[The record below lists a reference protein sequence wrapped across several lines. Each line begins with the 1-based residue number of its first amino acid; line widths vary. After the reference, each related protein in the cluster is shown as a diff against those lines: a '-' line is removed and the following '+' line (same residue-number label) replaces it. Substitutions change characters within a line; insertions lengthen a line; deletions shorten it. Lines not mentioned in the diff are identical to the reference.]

1 MFVICS
7 DKLRVRTRY
16 RSPCAPYAIAK
27 ILSDVSDDEA
37 CRDAFN
43 TTRARAQNLRTTPK
57 LSQACD

>member
-1 MFVICS
+1 MR
-7 DKLRVRTRY
+7 DLRNLKT
-16 RSPCAPYAIAK
+16 
-27 ILSDVSDDEA
+27 LTDDSDDEA

>member
-1 MFVICS
+1 MRA
-7 DKLRVRTRY
+7 LRNPKTLTV
-16 RSPCAPYAIAK
+16 
-27 ILSDVSDDEA
+27 DSDDEA